1 MKVCFEEI
9 GHMSATF
16 AAESGEGGD
25 VVKVSANG
33 TVAPCAD
40 GDVFCGVM
48 EGIRK
53 GFAAVQLHG
62 FVTLP
67 YTGSA
72 PELGYNELLANGAG
86 GVKVGTGGKKCLV
99 VSVDPDVQAATIEL

>member
-1 MKVCFEEI
+1 MKVCFEDI

-16 AAESGEGGD
+16 AAASGEAGQ
-25 VVKVSANG
+25 VVKVVDNG
-33 TVAPCAD
+33 AVAPCEEGEA
-40 GDVFCGVM
+40 FCGVL
-48 EGIRK
+48 EGVRK

-72 PELGYNELLANGAG
+72 PALCYNTLVANGNG
-86 GVKVGTGGKKCLV
+86 GIKIGSSGKDCLV
-99 VSVDPDVQAATIEL
+99 VSVDTDVMVATIEL

>member
-1 MKVCFEEI
+1 MKVCFEDI

-16 AAESGEGGD
+16 AAESGEAGQ

-40 GDVFCGVM
+40 GEEFCGVL
-48 EGIRK
+48 EGVRK

-62 FVTLP
+62 FVTLS
-67 YTGSA
+67 YTGTA
-72 PELGYNELLANGAG
+72 PTLGYNNLVANANGG
-86 GVKVGTGGKKCLV
+86 IKVGSAGRKYLV
-99 VSVDPDVQAATIEL
+99 VSVDKDVMAATIEL